1 MFYSVQG
8 YTHTRAFSALTL
20 LVGRQEGHPACKNRV
35 VRYWHGYLSG
45 ARCRWFAH
53 GPADATVTPS
63 SLARVKSSIVYLS
76 AAGLRRLSLKKVAKK
91 MWVVV
96 VVVVRWYTRIAGR
109 SLVCLF
115 MFVRCD
121 PNPCEH
127 LGICS
132 QDFDQF
138 YCDCGATGYTGAVC
152 HICEC
157 SRVAF
162 LVTVNHVRDALSVEL
177 DSYNIQQRWVG
188 VQLHQAIPSWTLPN
202 SQKFLGIMPLQAY
215 DPDDFFAIAEWSP
228 FCISASG
235 SVLIIVI
242 ITSGQSN
249 LTTCCIA
256 IAHRRFS
263 GICQVAPVCTLT

>member
-1 MFYSVQG
+1 MRCWHGYLSGARCRWFHMVQLMPLPPIISCSSIIQNGLPFWCWLTQVILQKRPLNSCSSSSTSVLCL
-8 YTHTRAFSALTL
+8 SIW
-20 LVGRQEGHPACKNRV
+20 V
-35 VRYWHGYLSG
+35 VRYWHGYLSIV
-45 ARCRWFAH
+45 RCRWFAH

-96 VVVVRWYTRIAGR
+96 VIVVWWCTQITGR

-162 LVTVNHVRDALSVEL
+162 
-177 DSYNIQQRWVG
+177 
-188 VQLHQAIPSWTLPN
+188 
-202 SQKFLGIMPLQAY
+202 
-215 DPDDFFAIAEWSP
+215 
-228 FCISASG
+228 
-235 SVLIIVI
+235 
-242 ITSGQSN
+242 
-249 LTTCCIA
+249 
-256 IAHRRFS
+256 
-263 GICQVAPVCTLT
+263 